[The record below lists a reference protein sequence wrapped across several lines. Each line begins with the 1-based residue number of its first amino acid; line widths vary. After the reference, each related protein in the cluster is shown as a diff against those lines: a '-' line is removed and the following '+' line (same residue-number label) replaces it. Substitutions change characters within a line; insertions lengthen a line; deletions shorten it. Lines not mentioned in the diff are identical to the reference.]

1 MFQSMKKVIVGVV
14 AASLLMTSVAF
25 AADTP
30 SATTVEK
37 APVDNKKPVTVED
50 SNGAKVSV
58 TTKKNGT
65 AAVTAAGKKKAT
77 SVKVAAKVNV
87 DGVEYTVTT
96 VGANAF
102 KASAKTVKTVTLPA
116 TVTKISK
123 NAFKNCKKLTKI
135 TLKVTKSIKVEKGA
149 FKGAKTK
156 NMKIV
161 VSKKM
166 SAKQLKKFKNALKK
180 AGYNGTVVKK

>member
-1 MFQSMKKVIVGVV
+1 MFKSMKKVIVGVV

-30 SATTVEK
+30 SATKVDKE
-37 APVDNKKPVTVED
+37 PVDSTVAVV
-50 SNGAKVSV
+50 GADDKGNEVSA

-65 AAVTAAGKKKAT
+65 ATVMAVGKKDAK
-77 SVKVAAKVNV
+77 SVKVADKVLVN
-87 DGVEYTVTT
+87 GVEYTVTK
-96 VGANAF
+96 VGASAF
-102 KASAKTVKTVTLPA
+102 KACKGTVKSVTLPTTVKT
-116 TVTKISK
+116 IGK

-166 SAKQLKKFKNALKK
+166 SDKELEKFKKALKK
-180 AGYNGTVVKK
+180 AGYKGEVVKK